1 MTAAP
6 LAGPRVWA
14 GEPLEPH
21 DPVPLPGVLLEHARD
36 LGDKPALVDGPTGR
50 TLSYRQ
56 LAEGVERVAAGL
68 AARGVGPGDV
78 LALSSPNLPPPAGF

>member
-21 DPVPLPGVLLEHARD
+21 HPVSLPDLLLDHARD

-56 LAEGVERVAAGL
+56 LADGVERVAAGERI
-68 AARGVGPGDV
+68 AANAAICD
-78 LALSSPNLPPPAGF
+78 